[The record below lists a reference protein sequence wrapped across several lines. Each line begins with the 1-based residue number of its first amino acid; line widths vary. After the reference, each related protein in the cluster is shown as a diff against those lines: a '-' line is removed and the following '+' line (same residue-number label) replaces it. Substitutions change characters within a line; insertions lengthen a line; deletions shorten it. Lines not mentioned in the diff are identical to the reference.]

1 MPRDAVG
8 YATMLVERLAHA
20 PTHCWLVNTGW
31 SGGAYGV
38 GKRMPIS
45 LTRNL
50 LKGALSGSLE
60 HTQMTPHPVFRVLVP
75 EHCPRVPPRFLDP
88 RSTWVDGKAYDR
100 AAAALAQHF
109 AANFAQFQGRVPP
122 EVAAAGPRLDQGG

>member
-1 MPRDAVG
+1 
-8 YATMLVERLAHA
+8 
-20 PTHCWLVNTGW
+20 
-31 SGGAYGV
+31 
-38 GKRMPIS
+38 
-45 LTRNL
+45 
-50 LKGALSGSLE
+50 
-60 HTQMTPHPVFRVLVP
+60 MTPHPVFRVLVP

-88 RSTWVDGKAYDR
+88 RSTWVDGKACDR